1 MTIDGHGPSRILSA
15 PADAAARLK
24 ERFALEA
31 AVAGALVTVET
42 SAENWQALAR
52 FAKDD
57 LGCLYFNWLSAIDWK
72 ERGLEVVCRVENLE
86 RGLALMLRTKLGAGA
101 VRCPTLTGVWMGAN
115 WMERE
120 CYDMFGVVFDG
131 HPDLRRILLG
141 QDWPAGHPLRKDFVD
156 AEYLPYR

>member
-1 MTIDGHGPSRILSA
+1 MTIA
-15 PADAAARLK
+15 PDAAAARLH
-24 ERFALEA
+24 ERLGVTAT
-31 AVAGALVTVET
+31 VSGALVTAAV
-42 SAENWQALAR
+42 APDRWQALGR
-52 FAKDD
+52 VAKDE

-72 ERGLEVVCRVENLE
+72 DQGLEIVCRVENLE
-86 RGLALMLRTKLGAGA
+86 SGLALMLRTKLGPGGLH
-101 VRCPTLTGVWMGAN
+101 CPTLTELWKGAN

-120 CYDMFGVVFDG
+120 CFDMFGVVFDG

>member
-1 MTIDGHGPSRILSA
+1 MTVTPDT
-15 PADAAARLK
+15 AAARLHD
-24 ERFALEA
+24 RLGVTAT
-31 AVAGALVTVET
+31 VSGALVTVEVPPDR
-42 SAENWQALAR
+42 WQALGR
-52 FAKDD
+52 VAKDE

-72 ERGLEVVCRVENLE
+72 DPGLEVVCRVENLE
-86 RGLALMLRTKLGAGA
+86 SGLALMLRTKLGPGGLH
-101 VRCPTLTGVWMGAN
+101 CPTLTELWKGAN

-120 CYDMFGVVFDG
+120 CFDMFGVVFDG